1 MLPLEDKDQE
11 LVKRLTDRWG
21 LSKEQAESLV
31 VEVILPW
38 VAEQLQWGGKY
49 DYLLEAAAGPDA

>member
-1 MLPLEDKDQE
+1 MAKLDDEDQE
-11 LVKRLTDRWG
+11 LVNRLTGRWG

-31 VEVILPW
+31 VTIILPW